1 MYIVRANMT
10 VRPLAYRSGKYLHGI
25 EQKCAHKNLEFHVYI
40 IMIKCLQ
47 EHGNNFLVLRKY

>member
-1 MYIVRANMT
+1 MT

-40 IMIKCLQ
+40 LMIKCLQ
-47 EHGNNFLVLRKY
+47 EHGNNF